1 MSETHRAGAEPPRS
15 PGGDDTQSL
24 MDLVKH
30 ELALLAKDV
39 QTAAGEIRAQLAAAA
54 EGAKAQAA
62 GLAGTAKSQ
71 VHGVVD
77 EQKNFA
83 AERVG
88 GIARV
93 AHRAAEQL
101 EGELPLA
108 ASYVR
113 EAGAG
118 IDEIAGAIRRQNV
131 EELLAALED
140 FAEQR
145 PATAFVVSMLA
156 GFALARFVKSS
167 AAEQAVRSRNAA
179 SRNAAGRNAADRA
192 AASRAAGAP
201 DTPGATL

>member
-1 MSETHRAGAEPPRS
+1 MSETHRAGAEPRS
-15 PGGDDTQSL
+15 GGGNDAQGL

-54 EGAKAQAA
+54 EGAKSQAA
-62 GLAGTAKSQ
+62 GLADTAKSQ
-71 VHGVVD
+71 ARGVVD

-93 AHRAAEQL
+93 AHRTAEQL

-118 IDEIAGAIRRQNV
+118 IEGIAGAIREQNV

-140 FAEQR
+140 FAEHR

-167 AAEQAVRSRNAA
+167 AADEAA
-179 SRNAAGRNAADRA
+179 SAARRA
-192 AASRAAGAP
+192 AQ
-201 DTPGATL
+201 

>member
-1 MSETHRAGAEPPRS
+1 MSETHRAESRS
-15 PGGDDTQSL
+15 GRESDAQGL

-30 ELALLAKDV
+30 ELALLARDV

-54 EGAKAQAA
+54 EGAKSQAA
-62 GLAGTAKSQ
+62 GLADTAKSQ
-71 VHGVVD
+71 ARGVVD

-88 GIARV
+88 GVARV

-118 IDEIAGAIRRQNV
+118 IEGIAGAIRERNV
-131 EELLAALED
+131 EELLGALED

-167 AAEQAVRSRNAA
+167 AAEQARSANRAA
-179 SRNAAGRNAADRA
+179 SAA
-192 AASRAAGAP
+192 
-201 DTPGATL
+201 L

>member
-15 PGGDDTQSL
+15 PGGDDAQGL

-88 GIARV
+88 GVARV
-93 AHRAAEQL
+93 ARRAAEQL

-113 EAGAG
+113 EAGDG
-118 IDEIAGAIRRQNV
+118 IDEIAGAIRGQNV

-145 PATAFVVSMLA
+145 PATAFVISMLA

-167 AAEQAVRSRNAA
+167 AEEQAAA
-179 SRNAAGRNAADRA
+179 RRAPTAA
-192 AASRAAGAP
+192 AASG
-201 DTPGATL
+201 TIL

>member
-1 MSETHRAGAEPPRS
+1 MSETHRAGAEPPSGRES
-15 PGGDDTQSL
+15 DAQGL

-54 EGAKAQAA
+54 EGAKSQAA
-62 GLAGTAKSQ
+62 GLADTAKYQARS
-71 VHGVVD
+71 VVD

-88 GIARV
+88 GVARV
-93 AHRAAEQL
+93 ARRAAEQL

-113 EAGAG
+113 EAGDG
-118 IDEIAGAIRRQNV
+118 IDEIAGAIRERNV

-156 GFALARFVKSS
+156 GFALARFVRSS
-167 AAEQAVRSRNAA
+167 AAEQAGAT
-179 SRNAAGRNAADRA
+179 GRA
-192 AASRAAGAP
+192 AAS
-201 DTPGATL
+201 PGGTL